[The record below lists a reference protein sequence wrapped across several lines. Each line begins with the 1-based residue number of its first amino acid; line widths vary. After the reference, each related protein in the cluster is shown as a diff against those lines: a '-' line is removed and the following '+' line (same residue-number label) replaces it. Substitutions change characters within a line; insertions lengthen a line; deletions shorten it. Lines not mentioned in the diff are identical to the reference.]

1 MNRLT
6 ITDLKEIINGHRSYS
21 YSEQDIAKIL
31 SGNVIRVWKQNEAF
45 AAKTKAAKSSKE

>member
-21 YSEQDIAKIL
+21 YSEQDIGNAVKSFNFLESTPRAFFMPFSIL
-31 SGNVIRVWKQNEAF
+31 FEFFI
-45 AAKTKAAKSSKE
+45 